1 MSTWY
6 HHDYPQSN
14 PSDFS
19 TLEVAPQPTRPDES
33 FKEMQSPTGL
43 EPVHLKR
50 GNLAAR
56 YSQFDAPEAV
66 AQPSPSLSPP
76 IPDSALSPYPPAS
89 LGGSFGALI
98 TEKALESNK
107 PKPRRI
113 CGLRARNFWFI
124 LVLILLTIAT
134 VVGLSVGLTVGCD
147 QSHHKK
153 GKDGNSGNSA
163 LAPPAAKGV
172 SNNSSLAS
180 VAFNDTSG
188 LLRYRI
194 YFQDDTDMIKES
206 SWNAST
212 KLWQVSNTAIGKAK
226 SKSPL
231 AAIVTGPPT
240 YAFVSSNCQR
250 HHIRKLT

>member
-1 MSTWY
+1 MSKWY

-14 PSDFS
+14 PKDFS

-89 LGGSFGALI
+89 LGGSFRALI

-113 CGLRARNFWFI
+113 CGLRASKFWFI
-124 LVLILLTIAT
+124 LVLIVLTVAI
-134 VVGLSVGLTVGCD
+134 VVGLSVGLTVGRD

-153 GKDGNSGNSA
+153 GNSGNSA

-180 VAFNDTSG
+180 IAFNDTSG

-206 SWNAST
+206 SCVVIWLPDYS
-212 KLWQVSNTAIGKAK
+212 LCDS
-226 SKSPL
+226 
-231 AAIVTGPPT
+231 IVLL
-240 YAFVSSNCQR
+240 R
-250 HHIRKLT
+250 